1 MGLISFLR
9 EHASGILLPWH
20 SQLAAAEHFGLTCSE
35 VEKIALENGLLP
47 ARYQRNMHSISCEQQ
62 LRLFCSRV
70 AVVGCGGLGGY
81 VIEELS
87 RLGIGNIVA
96 IDPDVFAEHNLNRQL
111 LSSLYN
117 IGKPKVDEAVQRI
130 KTINPAVVVTPV
142 QTAFS
147 QENGHKLFQGAD
159 VVVDG
164 LDSVMARLEL
174 AEVCTE
180 LEIPLVH
187 GSIGGFFGQLVTQ
200 LPGDGTIQ
208 KIYHDRK
215 EGKGAEEHLGNPAF
229 MPAVVAS
236 MEVAEV
242 CKIILG
248 YGNLMRRHAL
258 IIDLMHMEFS
268 EISDFCQ
275 RND

>member
-47 ARYQRNMHSISCEQQ
+47 VRYQRNMHSISCEQQ

-164 LDSVMARLEL
+164 LDSIMARLEL
-174 AEVCTE
+174 AEICTE

-215 EGKGAEEHLGNPAF
+215 EGKGVEEHLGNPAF

-248 YGNLMRRHAL
+248 YGNLMRWHAL

-268 EISDFCQ
+268 EISD
-275 RND
+275 

>member
-215 EGKGAEEHLGNPAF
+215 EGKGVEEHLGNPAF

-248 YGNLMRRHAL
+248 YGNLMRWHAL

-268 EISDFCQ
+268 EISD
-275 RND
+275 